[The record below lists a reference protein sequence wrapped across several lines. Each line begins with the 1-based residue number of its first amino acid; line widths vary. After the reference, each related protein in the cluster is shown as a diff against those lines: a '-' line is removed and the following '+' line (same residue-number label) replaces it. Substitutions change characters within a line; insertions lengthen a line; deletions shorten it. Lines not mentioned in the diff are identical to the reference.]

1 MDYSWIAVAAL
12 AVCVAVIVGAW
23 LFVRRQY
30 GKARQKEGE
39 AARLLEQAQ
48 KDIDHLK
55 KEALIEARE
64 EAHRLRREIEKENR
78 ERRQEIQRG
87 ERRLAQKEENLER
100 KIEQLEQKERQNTG
114 REAELGRLRDELN
127 ATLAQARADLER
139 VSGLSS
145 EQAKELL
152 LAKVKE
158 ESRYEAA
165 KLAKRIEDEAREDAE
180 RQAHKIISLAIQRCA
195 VDHVAETTVS
205 VVPLP
210 NDEMKG
216 RIIGREGRNIRSF
229 ENMTGV
235 DLIIDDTPEAV
246 VISGF
251 DAVRREVA
259 RVALENLVNDGRI
272 HPGRI
277 EETIE
282 RARGTVEQR
291 IRDAGEQAVLEV
303 GVTGLHP
310 ELVQFLGKLHFRT
323 SFGQNVLAHSVECAY
338 LAGTLAAELGAN
350 VTLAKRAALLHDLG
364 KAVDCDVE
372 GTHPTIGR
380 DLAKQH
386 EEHEEVVHAIA
397 AHHGDEEFQ
406 TVEAVLVQVADAISA
421 ARPGARRETLEG
433 YIRRLEKLENIA
445 DSHPGVEKAYAIQ
458 AGREIR
464 VMVKPEHVD
473 DVAAADLAK
482 QVVQAIEE
490 GLEYPGQIKVTVIRE
505 TRAVEYAK

>member
-1 MDYSWIAVAAL
+1 MDSVWIAVAAVV
-12 AVCVAVIVGAW
+12 VCVAVIVAAW
-23 LFVRRQY
+23 VVVRREY
-30 GKARQKEGE
+30 AKARQREGE
-39 AARLLEQAQ
+39 TARLREDAE
-48 KDIDHLK
+48 KEIERSK
-55 KEALIEARE
+55 KEALIEAKE

-87 ERRLAQKEENLER
+87 ERRLTQKEENLER
-100 KIEQLEQKERQNTG
+100 KIEQNEQRERQHAA
-114 REAELGRLRDELN
+114 REAELAGMRDELKEC
-127 ATLAQARADLER
+127 LAQGRAELER
-139 VSGLSS
+139 VSGLST
-145 EQAKELL
+145 EEARQMLL
-152 LAKVKE
+152 TRVEE
-158 ESRYEAA
+158 ESRHEAA
-165 KLAKRIEDEAREDAE
+165 KLAKRIEEEAREDAE
-180 RQAHKIISLAIQRCA
+180 REAHKIISLAIQRCA

-251 DAVRREVA
+251 DAVRREIA

-282 RARGTVEQR
+282 RARATVERR

-303 GVTGLHP
+303 GVTGLRS
-310 ELVQFLGKLHFRT
+310 ELTQLLGKLHFRT
-323 SFGQNVLAHSVECAY
+323 SFGQNVLSHSIECAH

-350 VTLAKRAALLHDLG
+350 VALAKRAALLHDIG
-364 KAVDCDVE
+364 KAVDSEVE

-380 DLAKQH
+380 DLAKNC

-433 YIRRLEKLENIA
+433 YVRRLEKLEHIA
-445 DSHPGVEKAYAIQ
+445 DSYPGVEKAYAIQ

-464 VMVKPEHVD
+464 VMVKPEHVN
-473 DVAAADLAK
+473 DVAAMDLAK
-482 QVVQAIEE
+482 QVVKGIEE

>member
-1 MDYSWIAVAAL
+1 MGYLGIAAAAL

-23 LFVRRQY
+23 MFVRRQY
-30 GKARQKEGE
+30 GMARQKEGQ
-39 AARLLEQAQ
+39 AARLLEEAQ
-48 KDIDHLK
+48 TGIDQLK
-55 KEALIEARE
+55 KEALIEAKE
-64 EAHRLRREIEKENR
+64 EGLRLRREIDKENR

-100 KIEQLEQKERQNTG
+100 KIEQVEQKERQLAA
-114 REAELGRLRDELN
+114 REGELARLRDELS
-127 ATLAQARADLER
+127 AALVQERAELER
-139 VSGLSS
+139 VSGLST
-145 EQAKELL
+145 EEAKQLL
-152 LAKVKE
+152 LAKVE
-158 ESRYEAA
+158 GESRYEAA
-165 KLAKRIEDEAREDAE
+165 KLAKRIEDEAREEAE
-180 RQAHKIISLAIQRCA
+180 EQARKIISLAIQRCA

-251 DAVRREVA
+251 DAVRREIA

-282 RARGTVEQR
+282 RARANVEKR
-291 IRDAGEQAVLEV
+291 IRDAGEQAVLDV

-310 ELVQFLGKLHFRT
+310 ELVQLLGKLHFRT
-323 SFGQNVLAHSVECAY
+323 SFGQNVLSHSIECAH
-338 LAGTLAAELGAN
+338 LAGVLAAELEAN
-350 VTLAKRAALLHDLG
+350 VALAKRAALLHDLG
-364 KAVDCDVE
+364 KAVDYEVE
-372 GTHPTIGR
+372 GTHASIGR
-380 DLAKQH
+380 DLAKH
-386 EEHEEVVHAIA
+386 FGEHDEVVHAVG

-406 TVEAVLVQVADAISA
+406 TVEAVLTQVADAISA
-421 ARPGARRETLEG
+421 ARPGARRESLEG
-433 YIRRLEKLENIA
+433 YVRRLEKLEQIA
-445 DSHPGVEKAYAIQ
+445 DSHPGVEKAFAIQ

-464 VMVKPEHVD
+464 IMVKPETVD
-473 DVAAADLAK
+473 DVAAAELAK
-482 QVVQAIEE
+482 QVVKSIEE

-505 TRAVEYAK
+505 TRAIEYAK